1 MAREMLPLE
10 VLTLLDERGN
20 LDDRRI
26 AERLGPFGLLNKNH
40 SAMHP
45 GLKHPRYR
53 VSTVSLNEIRHTIR
67 ILAGLDLVR
76 AIPTDKRTLYQLTK
90 LGKMLLTELSAQK

>member
-1 MAREMLPLE
+1 MLPLE
-10 VLTLLDERGN
+10 VLALLDERGN
-20 LDDRRI
+20 LDDLRI
-26 AERLGPFGLLNKNH
+26 AENLGSFGLLNENH

-45 GLKHPRYR
+45 GLRHPRYR
-53 VSTVSLNEIRHTIR
+53 VSTVSLDEIRHTIR

-76 AIPTDKRTLYQLTK
+76 AIPADKRTLYQLTR